1 MHYLYKPNK
10 FFPDRHVFEN
20 HARFAFYLTYKLS
33 VTNKIWQKDFN
44 VNFLSTILNKMS
56 SRGCKL
62 FRNNDI
68 LRVICQNY
76 EFNIICIINFW
87 KEEKYLWFLINYV
100 LFFFIYIYY
109 IYIYNHE
116 NNVPTVHHVPK
127 SMSCHKAIAVI
138 TGRAYCFHDY
148 IYYAYYA
155 FVRFEH
161 SMCRGSLMTT

>member
-1 MHYLYKPNK
+1 MYNK
-10 FFPDRHVFEN
+10 FLKRREVFVIFN
-20 HARFAFYLTYKLS
+20 KLC
-33 VTNKIWQKDFN
+33 V
-44 VNFLSTILNKMS
+44 V
-56 SRGCKL
+56 
-62 FRNNDI
+62 
-68 LRVICQNY
+68 
-76 EFNIICIINFW
+76 
-87 KEEKYLWFLINYV
+87 
-100 LFFFIYIYY
+100 FFHIYILY

-161 SMCRGSLMTT
+161 SMCRGSLMTS